1 MIESEKKVILITGAC
16 GQLGSELCRTYAD
29 LGWTVYITD
38 IDSVACDKL
47 AQSLSQDLNQKH
59 LYFPMD
65 ITSEESVASA
75 ISHIEDQQ
83 ITIDALVNNA
93 GTAVFSDFTE
103 RTKDEF
109 MKVLEVNLFG
119 TFNCINQVGKHMVS
133 NNISGAIINIGS
145 IYGVV
150 SSDPEIYTDC
160 PRNNSEVYSASKA
173 GIIQMTKYFAVHL
186 AESNIRVNCVSPG
199 GIFNDQGDDFV
210 KNYSQRTPAKR
221 MAIPQEIVQAI
232 VYLSDNSTAS
242 YISGQN
248 LLVDGG
254 LTSW

>member
-1 MIESEKKVILITGAC
+1 
-16 GQLGSELCRTYAD
+16 
-29 LGWTVYITD
+29 
-38 IDSVACDKL
+38 
-47 AQSLSQDLNQKH
+47 
-59 LYFPMD
+59 
-65 ITSEESVASA
+65 
-75 ISHIEDQQ
+75 
-83 ITIDALVNNA
+83 
-93 GTAVFSDFTE
+93 
-103 RTKDEF
+103 
-109 MKVLEVNLFG
+109 
-119 TFNCINQVGKHMVS
+119 MVS

>member
-1 MIESEKKVILITGAC
+1 MIESEKRIILITGAC

-29 LGWTVYITD
+29 LGWTVCITD
-38 IDSVACDKL
+38 VDSNECEKL
-47 AQSLSQDLNQKH
+47 AQSLNQGTNQKH
-59 LYFPMD
+59 LFFPMD
-65 ITSEESVASA
+65 ITSEESVANT
-75 ISHIEDQQ
+75 ISYIEDQQ
-83 ITIDALVNNA
+83 ITIDVLVNNA
-93 GTAVFSDFTE
+93 GTAVFTNFTE

-109 MKVLEVNLFG
+109 MRVLEVNLFG
-119 TFNCINQVGKHMVS
+119 TFNCINQIGNHMVN
-133 NNISGAIINIGS
+133 NNISGAITNIGS

-173 GIIQMTKYFAVHL
+173 GIIQMTNYFAVHL

-199 GIFNDQGDDFV
+199 GIFNEQGDDFV
-210 KNYSQRTPAKR
+210 KNYSQKTPAKR
-221 MAIPQEIVQAI
+221 MAKTQEIVQAI
-232 VYLSDNSTAS
+232 IYLSDNETSS